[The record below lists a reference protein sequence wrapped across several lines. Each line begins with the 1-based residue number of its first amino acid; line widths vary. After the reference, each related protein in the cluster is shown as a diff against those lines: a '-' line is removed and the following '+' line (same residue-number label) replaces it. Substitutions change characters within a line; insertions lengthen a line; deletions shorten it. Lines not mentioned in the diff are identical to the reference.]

1 MDDQDPHDPIKAPNG
16 MRNLY
21 LALYFL
27 GAVISGAGGNYLFMQ
42 NISPDIIAPDRF
54 TGEQGHALIERV
66 SHVSDVIDFH
76 VNNHPDREN
85 SFDRRIAVLESQYVT
100 VIKNQERIIYKLDEL

>member
-1 MDDQDPHDPIKAPNG
+1 MNVQDPHGPIKVPAN

-21 LALYFL
+21 LGLYFA
-27 GAVISGAGGNYLFMQ
+27 GAVLSGAGGNYLFMQ
-42 NISPDIIAPDRF
+42 NVSPDIIAPDRF

-66 SHVSDVIDFH
+66 QHVSDVVDFH

-85 SFDRRIAVLESQYVT
+85 SFDRRIAVLESQFIT
-100 VIKNQERIIYKLDEL
+100 VIKNQERIIGKLDNL